1 MSKFNALV
9 LNRDDDENLSHAVEQ
24 LDESELPAEGEVLIA
39 VEYSTVNYKD
49 GLCFAGQRGLV
60 KSYPHIPGIDF
71 AGEVI
76 SSEDDRYSAGDK
88 VILTGW
94 RVGEIWWGGFA
105 QRAKVKADWLV
116 PLPKGLTTRDAMSVG
131 TAGLTAMLSILTL
144 EDRGLQKGD
153 GEILLTGA
161 GGGVGSIATA
171 LLASMGH
178 EVTAMTGRPDIATYL
193 TGLGATNIIARSELE
208 EETGRPLE
216 SARWAGSID
225 AVGGKILARILTQMK
240 PNTTVAAVGNAGG
253 NALPTTVIPF
263 LLRGVGLIGID
274 SASCPYARR
283 VQAWARIASD
293 LPTDK
298 LSEAITIVGLADV
311 PGHCAGILEGRIQGR
326 VLVDVNA

>member
-24 LDESELPAEGEVLIA
+24 LDESELPAEGEVLIS

-144 EDRGLQKGD
+144 EDRGLHKGD

-171 LLASMGH
+171 LLSAMGH
-178 EVTAMTGRPDIATYL
+178 EVTAMTGRPDIASYL
-193 TGLGATNIIARSELE
+193 TGLGATNIIARAELE

-216 SARWAGSID
+216 SARWAGCID
-225 AVGGKILARILTQMK
+225 TVGGKILARVLTQMK

-293 LPTDK
+293 LPVDK

-311 PGHCAGILEGRIQGR
+311 PGHCADILEGRIQGR